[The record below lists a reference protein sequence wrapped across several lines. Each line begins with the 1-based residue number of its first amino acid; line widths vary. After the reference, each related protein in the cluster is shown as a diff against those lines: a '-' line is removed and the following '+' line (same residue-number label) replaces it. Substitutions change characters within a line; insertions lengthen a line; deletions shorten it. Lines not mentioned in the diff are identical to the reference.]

1 MKIDRTITLA
11 ATIFLLMLS
20 NTYAGVIFQDDFESD
35 SSSWLCSG
43 GELSKW
49 TAGYGDCGT
58 TAGFGP
64 EWKMGSGRNSNNA
77 VYAWKKSG
85 VSNGYRSESQKWLSG
100 SAVKSEIYNR
110 WYMKVPP
117 ASEFNKAISPGFKFW
132 RYVLRENGYS
142 LPPEVYINVQGS
154 TFANG
159 TLGVW
164 VNGTT
169 DFKSFTAVSNFN
181 DGTWHCHEIRIKC
194 NSTSTTAD
202 GIIEYWLDGNKKASY
217 TGVMVGPVDNAA
229 IHRVG
234 VGIGNVSDSDW
245 YQTNWSAIGFDD
257 YVVSTDYVGPDDVV
271 IPGPAPVVN
280 LSADKT
286 SGYIPLSVNFTDGS
300 TNLPT
305 AWDWDFGDGTH
316 SALQNPTHTYTSA
329 GIYTVTLTATNAY
342 GSSIKSIPSYIVV
355 NAVVNTTGSTTTSL
369 FTESF
374 EDTNFASRGW
384 YDSTGGIL
392 STTEHIDGSTKS
404 LQMRFRAGDT
414 KPYGGSPGRMLFT
427 PSDQVYVSYWVKYS
441 SNWVGQPA
449 AYDHHEFYIL
459 TNKDNDYSGLA
470 WTHLTAYIEQNHGRP
485 VMTLQDGANINT
497 SYINQDIT
505 NTTENRSV
513 AGCNGDSD
521 GYGNG
526 SCYQNG
532 DWFNGK
538 VFMTALKYFA
548 DTAGSYYKN
557 DWHHVVAYFK
567 MNSIIN
573 GKAVKDG
580 QIKYWFDDELA
591 INYTDVVIRTGANPN
606 MQFNQFVIAP
616 YLGDGSTVDQ
626 SFWID
631 NLNVYTAASNS
642 YGLSTPTGL
651 KLQLVD

>member
-1 MKIDRTITLA
+1 
-11 ATIFLLMLS
+11 
-20 NTYAGVIFQDDFESD
+20 
-35 SSSWLCSG
+35 
-43 GELSKW
+43 
-49 TAGYGDCGT
+49 
-58 TAGFGP
+58 
-64 EWKMGSGRNSNNA
+64 
-77 VYAWKKSG
+77 
-85 VSNGYRSESQKWLSG
+85 
-100 SAVKSEIYNR
+100 
-110 WYMKVPP
+110 
-117 ASEFNKAISPGFKFW
+117 
-132 RYVLRENGYS
+132 
-142 LPPEVYINVQGS
+142 
-154 TFANG
+154 
-159 TLGVW
+159 
-164 VNGTT
+164 
-169 DFKSFTAVSNFN
+169 
-181 DGTWHCHEIRIKC
+181 
-194 NSTSTTAD
+194 
-202 GIIEYWLDGNKKASY
+202 
-217 TGVMVGPVDNAA
+217 MVGPVDNAA